1 MPKIILLL
9 FVCLLLQSCSSKEQ
23 EKTKAS
29 LRSISESV
37 YASVTIVPEDLYNV
51 YAQSPGLLERVYI
64 KEGDLVK
71 KGQALAQIDN
81 NSQRISVE
89 SAKLNVDFANQN
101 KQKNAAILAGLA
113 EEIKSVDDQIKLD
126 SINYLRQK
134 NLWDKGIGSKSELD
148 NRQLKFE
155 LLQNNRKALRKKY
168 QQTKLELDNN
178 YQQSQYSLQKVQS
191 TLDDFIIKAKMDGKV
206 YDLRKEEGELISLQE
221 PLAQIG
227 KENAFLIEML
237 IDEVDIAKVSPG
249 QLIYIT
255 LDAYKDQVFEASLIK
270 IYPLKDTRT
279 QTFQVEGRFNKE
291 PPTLFAGLSGEA
303 NIVLTE
309 KKNAM
314 TIPLNYLMQGKKV
327 KTEQGEILV
336 ETGISNMSFVEILS
350 GIDTSTV
357 LLKPEQQ

>member
-1 MPKIILLL
+1 MPTKILLIL
-9 FVCLLLQSCSSKEQ
+9 VYLLLQSCNKEQ
-23 EKTKAS
+23 EKTKPS
-29 LRSISESV
+29 LQSISESV

-89 SAKLNVDFANQN
+89 SAKLNVDFASQN
-101 KQKNAAILAGLA
+101 SQKNAAILAGIA

-126 SINYLRQK
+126 SINYQRQK

-148 NRQLKFE
+148 NRQLKFD
-155 LLQNNRKALRKKY
+155 LLQNNRKVLRKKY

-178 YQQSQYSLQKVQS
+178 YKQSQYSLQKVQS
-191 TLDDFIIKAKMDGKV
+191 TLDDFIIKAKMDGKI
-206 YDLRKEEGELISLQE
+206 YDLRKEEGELISIQE

-227 KENAFLIEML
+227 KENSFVIDML

-255 LDAYKDQVFEASLIK
+255 LDAYKDQVFEASLSK

-279 QTFQVEGRFNKE
+279 QTFQVEGRFTKE
-291 PPTLFAGLSGEA
+291 PPKLFAGLSGEA

-309 KKNAM
+309 KKNAI
-314 TIPLNYLMQGKKV
+314 TIPLDYLMQGKKV
-327 KTEQGEILV
+327 QTEKGEVVV

-357 LLKPEQQ
+357 LLKPELK

>member
-1 MPKIILLL
+1 MPKKILLL
-9 FVCLLLQSCSSKEQ
+9 FVYLLLQSCSSKEQ

-29 LRSISESV
+29 LQSISESV

-81 NSQRISVE
+81 NSQRINVE
-89 SAKLNVDFANQN
+89 SAKLNVDFASQN

-191 TLDDFIIKAKMDGKV
+191 TLDDFIIKAKMDGKI
-206 YDLRKEEGELISLQE
+206 YDLRKEEGELISIQE

-227 KENAFLIEML
+227 KENSFLIEML
-237 IDEVDIAKVSPG
+237 IDEVDIARVSPG

-255 LDAYKDQVFEASLIK
+255 LDAYKDQVFEASLSK

-291 PPTLFAGLSGEA
+291 PPKLFAGLSGEA

-314 TIPLNYLMQGKKV
+314 TIPLNYLMQGNKV
-327 KTEQGEILV
+327 KTEQGEVAV